1 MNSRDKINILF
12 VTDCMADLMGGAE
25 RQIYELAK
33 ALDKDKFDVTIA
45 SLECV
50 GKAPRHLIEEIGCHF
65 IDFPVRRIYGL
76 SGLIQG
82 IRFWKFLKQEKIHI
96 LQTYHFS
103 SDIWGTLWGHF
114 AGVKHIV
121 SNRRDMGFWRTQRHI
136 NTYKLIN
143 RWVNKIV
150 VVAQSIK
157 KLVIDEENVSEEKI
171 QVIHNGI
178 HAFSGSNEIST
189 EQIRQEI
196 GVAKEDI
203 VIMHV
208 ANLTP
213 VKGHKYLIN
222 SLSHIVKKYQN
233 VKLVLVGEGELREYI
248 EDQIN
253 EMGLADH
260 VLLLGKRED
269 TRRLLYAADIC
280 VLSSVSEGMSNAI
293 LEYMEAG
300 KPVVATHVGG
310 NPELVLEGQTGFLV
324 DQENSDQIS
333 ERLLQL
339 IKDERMR
346 QTFGLNGQKRIKEKF
361 SMDSMITTYRDLY
374 AKANDKHIKVCHLV
388 SSSGLFG
395 AERVILNIAKN
406 DPDCSTIGVVRNNHN
421 VHLEIIEEAKKMDL
435 KTVVFESRG
444 KFDLN
449 TIAQLRKFLKQNKID
464 ILHSHNYKSDII
476 GFCATRLIQAKWM
489 ATNHVWHGSNRK
501 VRFYEAADALV
512 LKYASRVIAV
522 SDEIKN
528 ELLKKNFKERQV
540 RVIDNGID
548 LSLFNSNGKTN
559 LLRNELAI
567 PRNNVVVTI
576 VGRLSKEKGHTVFI
590 NAAKEVLKKKNN
602 VTFLIVG
609 DGPLKEELH
618 ANTEREG
625 LNDNVIFTGIR
636 KDMPDI
642 YSISD
647 IFVNTSSIEGLPM
660 TILEAMASK
669 LALIVTPVGAV
680 PKVIRHNI
688 NGLIVDEGDHK
699 SLSNEICALIDQPKI
714 RQSLVNQAYEDV
726 CKDFSFEIMASRYR
740 NIYNEILNLKGNSRC

>member
-1 MNSRDKINILF
+1 MKVLREKTNIVFL
-12 VTDCMADLMGGAE
+12 TDSLADLMGGAE

-33 ALDKDKFDVTIA
+33 ALDKDKFNVTIA

-50 GKAPRHLIEEIGCHF
+50 GKAPRHTIEEIGCRY
-65 IDFPVRRIYGL
+65 IELPVKRIYGL
-76 SGLIQG
+76 FGLIQG
-82 IRFWKFLKQEKIHI
+82 IRFMRFLKKEHIGI

-103 SDIWGTLWGHF
+103 SDIWGTFWGHC
-114 AGVKHIV
+114 AGVSYII
-121 SNRRDMGFWRTQRHI
+121 SNRRDMGFWRTQRHV

-150 VVAQSIK
+150 VVAESIK

-178 HAFSGSNEIST
+178 HAFSGSNELSI

-196 GVAKEDI
+196 GVAKKDM

-222 SLSHIVKKYQN
+222 ALSHIVKKFQN
-233 VKLVLVGEGELREYI
+233 VKLVLVGEGELRKDI
-248 EDQIN
+248 EDQIKKN
-253 EMGLADH
+253 GLEDH
-260 VLLLGKRED
+260 ILLLGKRED
-269 TRRLLYAADIC
+269 ARRLLYAADVC

-300 KPVVATHVGG
+300 KPVVATQVGG

-339 IKDERMR
+339 IVDERMR
-346 QTFGLNGQKRIKEKF
+346 QTFGLNGQKRIKEEF
-361 SMDSMITTYRDLY
+361 SMARMISTYIDLY

-395 AERVILNIAKN
+395 AERVILNLAKN
-406 DPDCSTIGVVRNNHN
+406 DPDYSTVGVVQNNHN
-421 VHLEIIEEAKKMDL
+421 VHLEIIEEAKNMDL
-435 KTVVFESRG
+435 KTAVFESRG

-449 TIAQLRKFLKQNKID
+449 TIAQIRKFLKQNKID
-464 ILHSHNYKSDII
+464 ILHSHNYKSDIL
-476 GFCATRLIQAKWM
+476 GFCATRLIGTKWM

-501 VRFYEAADALV
+501 VRLYEAADALV
-512 LKYASRVIAV
+512 LKYASQVIAV

-528 ELLKKNFKERQV
+528 ELLTKNLKERQV
-540 RVIDNGID
+540 SVIDNGID
-548 LSLFNSNGKTN
+548 LSLFNSNGKIN
-559 LLRNELAI
+559 LVKNELAI
-567 PRNNVVVTI
+567 PDNNVVVSI
-576 VGRLSKEKGHTVFI
+576 AGRLSKEKGHGVFI

-609 DGPLKEELH
+609 DGPLKEELQE
-618 ANTEREG
+618 TVMREG
-625 LNDNVIFTGIR
+625 LNENVIFTGIR

-642 YSISD
+642 YSMSD

-680 PKVIRHNI
+680 PKVIRHNV

-699 SLSNEICALIDQPKI
+699 SLSKEICALIDQPKI
-714 RQSLVNQAYEDV
+714 RQRLVDQAYEDV
-726 CKDFSFEIMASRYR
+726 CKNFSTETMASHYK
-740 NIYNEILNLKGNSRC
+740 NIYNEILS